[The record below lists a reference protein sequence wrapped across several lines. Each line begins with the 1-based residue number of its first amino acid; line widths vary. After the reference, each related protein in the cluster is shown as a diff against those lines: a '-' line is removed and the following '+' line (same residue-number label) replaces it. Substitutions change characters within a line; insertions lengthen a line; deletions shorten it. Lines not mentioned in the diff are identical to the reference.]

1 MLRSMYSGISGMKVN
16 QTKLDVIGNNIANVN
31 TTSFKSSRATF
42 ADLLSQNSSSAQA
55 ASATRGGVNAKQ
67 VGLGVQLSS
76 IDRIMKKGSMQSTS
90 RELDLGIDGNGYF
103 LVSKGPAVTAD
114 GGIEVSHSNGS
125 HSINEA
131 TLASS
136 GASIS
141 YTRDGSFTVD
151 DKGNLLTTDGY
162 RILGYSLTNDD
173 NKQLATAKAASSVT
187 IGSLGFSF
195 GAGTQLNGYKIQ
207 LGAIG
212 PNTPAT
218 ADVDTGKKRI
228 TINGDFSE
236 KSNLTS
242 EQIEKAI
249 STALNSEG
257 ISQSVK
263 VTGKPTPISNIAS
276 DESIGGSDAEAP
288 SDVTVFGYSISFET
302 GDDLNG
308 YSIVIGEISSDDGL
322 KATLDSSQKTIT
334 LSGDFLN
341 THYKGAAIANAINSE
356 LDAKKINVK
365 VKGCTGNVP
374 PGLSALNANVNSV
387 TTPALNKV
395 SYGTNT
401 DILGYKVEFTEFGS
415 DLNGFQLVFE
425 NNTNASVNGS
435 VGVSGQTITLTAD
448 FANAKIED
456 LNKTI
461 KNKLSGLGY
470 KASFEIKTGSYNKN
484 SGKTA
489 SFGNEGVSSST
500 PKVELAQLTFTLPS
514 TADLY
519 NLAGGNSNYID
530 KLKNLSF
537 QITSINS
544 DNESAVLNG
553 NCIEIKGNF
562 TASNSV
568 SASNLAAQI
577 SSQLSKYLA
586 GDESLASSLKVIGSG
601 SNKEFS
607 NTKSS
612 KIDGG
617 TKLAA
622 GSPMEAMGLK
632 FQPTKTSGAALNEY
646 SIKLGNIASGTK
658 TSVDIDKNTHTIT
671 INGDFVNEGAVT
683 VDGLQSVLSKKLKDT
698 FGQDVNI
705 TVSGGNDQI
714 LNLSGSTESTEINGG
729 TSVQS
734 IAADGTIN
742 FVSASTKV
750 FAYDTSLKALKIP
763 ESVMTADG
771 TEVAVE
777 SYSISL
783 NGIITATLENG
794 SIAALGQIALASFSN
809 PAGLTSVGGNIY
821 EVSSNSGS
829 ATIMSGIRT
838 TGDDNSSA
846 YGPMLSGYLEMS
858 NVDLA
863 EQFTD
868 MITTTKAF
876 QGSAKMITTG
886 DEILTEIIN
895 LKR

>member
-42 ADLLSQNSSSAQA
+42 ADLLSQNTSSAQA
-55 ASATRGGVNAKQ
+55 ASATKGGVNAKQ

-76 IDRIMKKGSMQSTS
+76 IDRIMKQGSMQSTS
-90 RELDLGIDGNGYF
+90 RSLDLGIDGNGYF

-173 NKQLATAKAASSVT
+173 NKQSATAKSASSVT

-249 STALNSEG
+249 STALNSKG
-257 ISQSVK
+257 ISQAVK
-263 VTGKPTPISNIAS
+263 VTGNPMSISNTVS
-276 DESIGGSDAEAP
+276 EESSGGSDAEAP
-288 SDVTVFGYSISFET
+288 DNISVFGYNISFET

-341 THYKGAAIANAINSE
+341 TPYKGTAIANAINSE

-365 VKGCTGNVP
+365 VKNCTGSVSS
-374 PGLSALNANVNSV
+374 GLSSLKANVNSV
-387 TTPALNKV
+387 TTPAINKV

-500 PKVELAQLTFTLPS
+500 PKVELAGLTFTLPS

-568 SASNLAAQI
+568 SVSNLAAQI

-646 SIKLGNIASGTK
+646 RIKLGNIASGTK
-658 TSVDIDKNTHTIT
+658 TSVDIDKNAHTIT

-705 TVSGGNDQI
+705 TVSGENDQI

-734 IAADGTIN
+734 IAEDGTIN

-777 SYSISL
+777 SYSISS
-783 NGIITATLENG
+783 NGIITATLQNG
-794 SIAALGQIALASFSN
+794 TIAALGQIALASFSN

-829 ATIMSGIRT
+829 ATIMSGIGT